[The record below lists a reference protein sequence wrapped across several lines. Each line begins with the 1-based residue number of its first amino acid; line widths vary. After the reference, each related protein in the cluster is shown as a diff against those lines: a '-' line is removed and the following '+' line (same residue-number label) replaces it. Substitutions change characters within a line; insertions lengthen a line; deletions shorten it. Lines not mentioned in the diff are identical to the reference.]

1 MDDKFANREELDPQ
15 KRSVLTRKYK
25 LDDGEDGYVEQSTL
39 LEPNNFVPLWENGK
53 EELKEVSSTLSKI
66 RKMYDQAH
74 KLVMKR
80 EKQEATLRKQYE
92 DVCEEEINALN
103 EKLQMDEE
111 LEFAKQ
117 TLEQTKRKHEIKMME
132 Q

>member
-103 EKLQMDEE
+103 EKL
-111 LEFAKQ
+111 
-117 TLEQTKRKHEIKMME
+117 
-132 Q
+132 